1 MPIDAR
7 RMAERHGRF
16 LPIPADFCCVLPR
29 RNQRRR
35 RNARP
40 VQASDHSILA
50 PEMAISS
57 AHFLISEW
65 MKAAKAS
72 GELAM
77 LSMPWDSNL
86 ARMSSDWLI
95 LFTRAL
101 KRWTI
106 AAGVPAG
113 ATSPY
118 QARTSNPG

>member
-1 MPIDAR
+1 MRAR
-7 RMAERHGRF
+7 CR
-16 LPIPADFCCVLPR
+16 
-29 RNQRRR
+29 
-35 RNARP
+35 
-40 VQASDHSILA
+40 ASDHSILA

-95 LFTRAL
+95 LFTKAL

-113 ATSPY
+113 DASPY
-118 QARTSNPG
+118 QARTSNPGEVFEMAGR

>member
-1 MPIDAR
+1 MRAR
-7 RMAERHGRF
+7 CR
-16 LPIPADFCCVLPR
+16 
-29 RNQRRR
+29 
-35 RNARP
+35 
-40 VQASDHSILA
+40 ASDHSILA

-72 GELAM
+72 SELAM
-77 LSMPWDSNL
+77 FSMPWYSTL

-95 LFTRAL
+95 LFTRAF

-118 QARTSNPG
+118 QARTSNPGEVSALAASWGETVTQQGALIDTTLT